1 MANLLA
7 NTKVVSGVQH
17 DIFQH
22 RFYGGDSYFHYKTN
36 IALSTYIMVMIEA
49 VGYSYGAN
57 QSIRSSWVF
66 YSYSH
71 LANPGVQDVY
81 GGMNA
86 HGVYVSSDNYVC
98 IRAYCPSY
106 FSGWTFNAYC
116 VNPAGYNTNISFLA
130 SVQTSNS
137 GNYY

>member
-7 NTKVVSGVQH
+7 NTKVVYGVQH
-17 DIFQH
+17 DFYQN
-22 RFYGGDSYFHYKTN
+22 RYYGGNTYFHYKTN

-49 VGYSYGAN
+49 IGYAYGAN

-66 YSYSH
+66 YTYSF
-71 LANPGVQDVY
+71 LANPGTADVY
-81 GGMNA
+81 GGLNA

-98 IRAYCPSY
+98 IRANAASY
-106 FSGWTFNAYC
+106 YSGWLFNAYTVC
-116 VNPAGYNTNISFLA
+116 PAGYNTDVSFTA
-130 SVQTSNS
+130 VVQTDNA

>member
-1 MANLLA
+1 MANI
-7 NTKVVSGVQH
+7 SGNSRIAPGVYH
-17 DIFQH
+17 DIYQH
-22 RFYGGDSYFHYKTN
+22 RFYGGDNYFHYKTN

-49 VGYSYGAN
+49 IGYAYGAN

-71 LANPGVQDVY
+71 LSNPATANVY
-81 GGMNA
+81 SGMNA
-86 HGVYVSSDNYVC
+86 DGVYVSSDNYVC

-106 FSGWTFNAYC
+106 FSGWTFNAYTL
-116 VNPAGYNTNISFLA
+116 NPTGYNTQVQFTA
-130 SVQTSNS
+130 VVQTSNS

>member
-1 MANLLA
+1 MANLLKD
-7 NTKVVSGVQH
+7 TKVVSGVQH
-17 DIFQH
+17 DFYQH
-22 RFYGGDSYFHYKTN
+22 RFYGGDNYFHYKTN

-49 VGYSYGAN
+49 IGYSYGAN

-66 YSYSH
+66 YSYSY
-71 LANPGVQDVY
+71 LANPGTADVY
-81 GGMNA
+81 GGLNA

-106 FSGWTFNAYC
+106 FSGWLFNAYC
-116 VNPAGYNTNISFLA
+116 VNPAGYNTNISFTA
-130 SVQTSNS
+130 VVQTSNS

>member
-1 MANLLA
+1 MANLLG
-7 NTKVVSGVQH
+7 NTKVTYGVQH
-17 DIFQH
+17 DFYQH

-49 VGYSYGAN
+49 IGYAYGAN

-71 LANPGVQDVY
+71 LANPGVADVY
-81 GGMNA
+81 GGLNA

-98 IRAYCPSY
+98 IRANAASY
-106 FSGWTFNAYC
+106 FSGWLFNAYT
-116 VNPAGYNTNISFLA
+116 VNPAGYNVNVSFTA
-130 SVQTSNS
+130 VVQTSNS